1 MSNASDFDVAGKNP
15 LPTNTDVN
23 AQAQAEAQAAN
34 ADVPTLA
41 ITADEL
47 ADIVAALF
55 TLGTDPSFAGKPE
68 ADRLKT
74 LGLKLTLA
82 GMRV

>member
-15 LPTNTDVN
+15 LPTTADV
-23 AQAQAEAQAAN
+23 AEAQAAN

-55 TLGTDPSFAGKPE
+55 TLGTDPSFAGKPD
-68 ADRLKT
+68 ADRLKN
-74 LGLKLTLA
+74 LAFKLTLA